1 VAKKANAA
9 DVYTKTEVDNKLGNT
24 GDKTIIEL
32 INEAKT
38 EVTYD
43 DTQIKADIKANT
55 DALAIL
61 NSTAETVG
69 SVANTAAA
77 AAKAEVATVVGAA
90 PEAMDTLEEVA
101 KWIENDESGAAAMAN
116 RITANETAI
125 AAINNTTTGILAEA
139 KSYTN
144 KQILA
149 IAVASKDEFGLA
161 KVDDVSI

>member
-1 VAKKANAA
+1 MKTLEEIKQKALE
-9 DVYTKTEVDNKLGNT
+9 DYIP
-24 GDKTIIEL
+24 IIM
-32 INEAKT
+32 
-38 EVTYD
+38 D
-43 DTQIKADIKANT
+43 
-55 DALAIL
+55 
-61 NSTAETVG
+61 
-69 SVANTAAA
+69 
-77 AAKAEVATVVGAA
+77 
-90 PEAMDTLEEVA
+90 DTLEEVA

-161 KVDDVSI
+161 KVDDVSIQATAGIISVKAVSTDLLTQGTSELILNGGSAV